1 MTPTPR
7 TKAESYREI
16 KASGEDVKL
25 RKRVCAALAIEPDT
39 TAGLA
44 ERFRERSSNAIQP
57 RVTELVRMGCVERR
71 GTKENASGA
80 SAYVHHVTEK
90 GERYLDG
97 EINPVPGDTVSE
109 RQADVVATARQVLLG
124 AADNDDLFA
133 AVENHDELK
142 ARMRPDFESRLVQ
155 TDGGE
160 EQTEWQQMSDDE
172 RKRVRDDPVLT
183 PEDYR

>member
-1 MTPTPR
+1 MTTTPP
-7 TKAESYREI
+7 TKADAYREI
-16 KASGEDVKL
+16 KASGDDVKL
-25 RKRVCAALAIEPDT
+25 RKRVCAALALEPDT
-39 TAGLA
+39 TAGLG
-44 ERFRERSSNAIQP
+44 ERFPERSSNAVQP
-57 RVTELVRMGCVERR
+57 RVTELMQMGCVERK
-71 GTKENASGA
+71 GTRENASGA

-109 RQADVVATARQVLLG
+109 RQAEVVATARQVLLG
-124 AADNDDLFA
+124 DADTDDLFR

-160 EQTEWQQMSDDE
+160 ERTEWQQLTKAERQQVKDHDVLQESDF
-172 RKRVRDDPVLT
+172 K
-183 PEDYR
+183 